1 MTDPLL
7 QMRIFGRVAALQSF
21 SKAALELGLPK
32 TTVSEAIQKLEAR
45 QGVRLLQRTTR
56 SVQLTHDGQI
66 FWQRS
71 QQLIEDADELTELF
85 KSDAAISGVLRVDM
99 PVAFARQAVIP
110 QLPSFLN
117 AYPALRVQLSCTDR
131 RVDLINEGFD
141 AVIRIGTLQDSSLVA
156 RKLGELPQINV
167 ASASYIATFG
177 MPLTLADLSQHQLV
191 HYSQGLAE
199 HASGFCYQDAGGSR
213 EIAMNGRLTVNNT
226 EAYRQAC
233 MAGLGIIQAPRQGLQ
248 ELIEQG
254 VLVEVLPDYRPAA
267 LPIHMLYPHRRG
279 VSRRLRLFM
288 DFLTKVLTA
297 PAQA

>member
-32 TTVSEAIQKLEAR
+32 TTVSEAVQKLEAR

-56 SVQLTHDGQI
+56 SVRLTHEGQI

-71 QQLIEDADELTELF
+71 QQLIEDADELNELF
-85 KSDAAISGVLRVDM
+85 KSDMAIGGVLRVDM

-117 AYPALRVQLSCTDR
+117 AYPALTVQLSCTDR

-156 RKLGELPQINV
+156 RKLGELAQINV

-177 MPLTLADLSQHQLV
+177 MPHNLDDLSNHQVV
-191 HYSQGLAE
+191 HYSQGLAGQT
-199 HASGFCYQDAGGSR
+199 SGFCYQEGNLSR
-213 EIAMNGRLTVNNT
+213 EIAVPGRLTVNNT

-233 MAGLGIIQAPRQGLQ
+233 LAGLGIIQAPRQGLQ
-248 ELIEQG
+248 EYIEQG
-254 VLVEVLPDYRPAA
+254 ILVEVLPQYRPAA

-279 VSRRLRLFM
+279 VSRRLRVFM
-288 DFLTKVLTA
+288 EFLTSTLSK
-297 PAQA
+297 PATC